1 MFVIQHN
8 LHILSLMRIS
18 CEEDEN
24 VKNIYVFAWRVQS
37 LILMVLQRMSGGR
50 EWGVGSHGAIL
61 QNKHTDIFEIN
72 TIRLKISILLKH
84 A

>member
-24 VKNIYVFAWRVQS
+24 VKNIYVFA
-37 LILMVLQRMSGGR
+37 
-50 EWGVGSHGAIL
+50 
-61 QNKHTDIFEIN
+61 
-72 TIRLKISILLKH
+72 
-84 A
+84 